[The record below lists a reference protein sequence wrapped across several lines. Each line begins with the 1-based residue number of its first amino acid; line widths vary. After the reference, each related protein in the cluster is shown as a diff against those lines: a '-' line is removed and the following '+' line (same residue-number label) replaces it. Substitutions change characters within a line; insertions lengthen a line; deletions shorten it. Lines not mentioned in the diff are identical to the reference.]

1 MLLRMLLKL
10 LILAMIGGVIGWM
23 TNVIAIKLLFR
34 PINPIKIPLTPLKLQ
49 GLIPKRKTEISR
61 SIGEIVDQELISIEQ
76 ILDHIIEQTDKNQV
90 IALIKAKV
98 VAIAEEKMPAI
109 IPSMFKNSIIAN
121 IGEIIDQNGEQIIV
135 EMTENLSHKVIES
148 VDIAKIVEDK
158 LNAYDFEKLEEMT
171 LKIAKTELKAIEILG
186 GVIGFFIGI
195 IQGVVVLFIL

>member
-1 MLLRMLLKL
+1 MLKL

-34 PINPIKIPLTPLKLQ
+34 PINPIQIPLTPFKIQ
-49 GLIPKRKTEISR
+49 GLIPKRKAEISR

-76 ILDHIIEQTDKNQV
+76 ILDHIIENTDKNQV

-98 VAIAEEKMPAI
+98 TAIAEEKMPSI
-109 IPSMFKNSIIAN
+109 IPSMFKNSIISS
-121 IGEIIDQNGEQIIV
+121 IGEIIDQNGEQIII
-135 EMTENLSHKVIES
+135 EMTEALSHKVIES
-148 VDIAKIVEDK
+148 VDVAKIVEDK

-186 GVIGFFIGI
+186 GIIGFFIGI
-195 IQGVVVLFIL
+195 IQGIVVLFIL

>member
-1 MLLRMLLKL
+1 MLLKL

-34 PINPIKIPLTPLKLQ
+34 PINPIKIPMTPFKIQ
-49 GLIPKRKTEISR
+49 GLIPKRKAEISR

-76 ILDHIIEQTDKNQV
+76 ILDHIIENTDKNQV

-98 VAIAEEKMPAI
+98 IAIAEEKMPSI
-109 IPSMFKNSIIAN
+109 IPSMFKNSIIAS
-121 IGEIIDQNGEQIIV
+121 IGEIIEQNGEQMII
-135 EMTENLSHKVIES
+135 EMTETLSHKVIES
-148 VDIAKIVEDK
+148 VDVAKIVEDK

-195 IQGVVVLFIL
+195 IQGIVVLFIL